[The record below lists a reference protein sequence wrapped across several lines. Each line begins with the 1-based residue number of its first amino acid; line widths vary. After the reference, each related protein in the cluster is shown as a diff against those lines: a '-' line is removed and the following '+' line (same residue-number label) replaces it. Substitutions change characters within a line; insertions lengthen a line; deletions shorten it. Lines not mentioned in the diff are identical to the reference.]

1 MQDEVAAMALKLQAD
16 AEANQHKLNESN
28 VGFQLLK
35 KSGWIE
41 GSGLVLYLLIAVWE
55 YSVVIGICF

>member
-1 MQDEVAAMALKLQAD
+1 MALKLEVET
-16 AEANQHKLNESN
+16 EANQHKLNESN

-41 GSGLVLYLLIAVWE
+41 GSGLVLF
-55 YSVVIGICF
+55 IGSMLMENW